1 VTSEL
6 IIWMGT
12 DPNASWYWT
21 APEKILQKAM
31 EKSSI
36 ASHEYL
42 QGRVSTDEAKA
53 ELARR
58 EDKDVCVIIA
68 GQSVRI
74 VAHDLPKLSGKERLA
89 AAGFAI
95 EEDVA
100 GMLSGQ
106 HIVLGDKDDAR
117 AAIITKVKMQ
127 EIIAALDK
135 AGFTDVPIYADFDA
149 LSSARKAL
157 ALEDR
162 VIVAM
167 PLGHTLDKA
176 WHDPKNVAEI
186 IPDSQNLA
194 KFVNLEAAINLRQNS
209 FSPRQSFAFS
219 GTKIDIKSL
228 GRLAALCVI
237 CGVSWLGFQAVST
250 HAKTQ
255 QTVYVKSETARIY
268 SDATGRAAP
277 PNPALAVTRTI
288 QSRSTQNAN
297 FLSLSKLLFDAVSQ
311 TDGII
316 IETVQYD
323 TSRSELSL
331 RIIYPGFASTT
342 ELETTT
348 LGLGGVFEAG
358 GVREQGG
365 QFIGDATLR
374 LGGGS

>member
-1 VTSEL
+1 
-6 IIWMGT
+6 
-12 DPNASWYWT
+12 
-21 APEKILQKAM
+21 
-31 EKSSI
+31 
-36 ASHEYL
+36 
-42 QGRVSTDEAKA
+42 
-53 ELARR
+53 
-58 EDKDVCVIIA
+58 
-68 GQSVRI
+68 
-74 VAHDLPKLSGKERLA
+74 
-89 AAGFAI
+89 
-95 EEDVA
+95 
-100 GMLSGQ
+100 
-106 HIVLGDKDDAR
+106 LGDKDDAR

-194 KFVNLEAAINLRQNS
+194 KFVNLEAAINLRQN
-209 FSPRQSFAFS
+209 
-219 GTKIDIKSL
+219 L